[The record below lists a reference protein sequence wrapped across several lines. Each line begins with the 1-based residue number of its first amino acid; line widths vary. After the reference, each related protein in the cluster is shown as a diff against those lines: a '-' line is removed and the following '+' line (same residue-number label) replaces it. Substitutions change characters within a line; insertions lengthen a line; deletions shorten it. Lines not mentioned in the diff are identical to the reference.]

1 MQLIMTIYLFYYLLY
16 YFYYLYFIY
25 LCSEL
30 INDLF
35 IFRNL
40 KQINMEWKQECDL
53 LLLQEIVVSEPFKFK
68 SSMRERESVGGD
80 YPQVEWKWSLW
91 KSPGKQKGGER

>member
-1 MQLIMTIYLFYYLLY
+1 MILKEYISCHATNYDHLFILLLY
-16 YFYYLYFIY
+16 YFLLFIY

-35 IFRNL
+35 IFHNL

-68 SSMRERESVGGD
+68 SSTRERERESVGGD
-80 YPQVEWKWSLW
+80 YPQVE
-91 KSPGKQKGGER
+91 